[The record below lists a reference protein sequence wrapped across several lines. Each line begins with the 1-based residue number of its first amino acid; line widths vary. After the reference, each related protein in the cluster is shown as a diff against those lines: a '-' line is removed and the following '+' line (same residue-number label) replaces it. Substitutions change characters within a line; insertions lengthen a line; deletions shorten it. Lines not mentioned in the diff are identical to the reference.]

1 MQLSKKRKDILKKRV
16 LASNRRHYYINDKLE
31 QRAIIKIGLEKCTE
45 NNTVAI
51 FEDGMDC
58 DCVKYSRT
66 YHKKSFSVMEYIR
79 FKNETYESA
88 EGPVSVGYG
97 KPSKHPIESHSRDLA
112 AEAYE
117 NGHPHVVYI

>member
-1 MQLSKKRKDILKKRV
+1 MQLNRKKFREITIKVSGYNIFKDKVDL
-16 LASNRRHYYINDKLE
+16 LE
-31 QRAIIKIGLEKCTE
+31 QRANLKIGLENCTE
-45 NNTVAI
+45 NNIVAI

-66 YHKKSFSVMEYIR
+66 YHKKALSVMEYIK
-79 FKNETYESA
+79 FKNNTYA
-88 EGPVSVGYG
+88 WADGPVSVGYG
-97 KPSKHPIESHSRDLA
+97 KPSKHPVESHSKDLA